1 MGDRPEVGIVLLGL
15 GVVGAGVARALTE
28 KARSLAERA
37 GIRLALRRVL
47 VRDVHRP
54 RQLTLHEGLLT
65 DDPEEA
71 LATDCDIAVEV
82 LGGEHPATEYI
93 EWSLASGRRVVTAN
107 KEVMAKHGARL
118 LSLATERGVEIFYE
132 ASVGGGIPIISPL
145 RRDLSANEIGSLRA
159 IINGTTNYIL
169 TVMTGGVHIVSALRE
184 ALQLGD
190 AWPQPTYEIER
201 HDAVYML
208 SILASLAFHTDL

>member
-28 KARSLAERA
+28 KARSLAERT

-54 RQLTLHEGLLT
+54 RQLTLLEGLLT

-71 LATDCDIAVEV
+71 LATDCDIVVEV

-93 EWSLASGRRVVTAN
+93 EKKIGRASCRERV
-107 KEVMAKHGARL
+107 
-118 LSLATERGVEIFYE
+118 
-132 ASVGGGIPIISPL
+132 
-145 RRDLSANEIGSLRA
+145 
-159 IINGTTNYIL
+159 
-169 TVMTGGVHIVSALRE
+169 
-184 ALQLGD
+184 
-190 AWPQPTYEIER
+190 
-201 HDAVYML
+201 
-208 SILASLAFHTDL
+208 